1 MEALPLPLV
10 GINAN
15 GANGFGAMPKAHPKH
30 GAWQSFDLLRR
41 ITRHVSSRSTG
52 ATRLPWMPGN
62 AMHLT
67 DIPVY
72 EISTDSKRLDV
83 KAIHAFLSTSYWSPG
98 IPLVSSKPIERRLN
112 P

>member
-1 MEALPLPLV
+1 
-10 GINAN
+10 
-15 GANGFGAMPKAHPKH
+15 
-30 GAWQSFDLLRR
+30 
-41 ITRHVSSRSTG
+41 
-52 ATRLPWMPGN
+52 MPGN